1 TLALIEY
8 AYLLRFQIIAGVILV
23 AALPL
28 GYRLVPSVFTGLFDA
43 TGWPSLVF
51 VVWAAFQLAWTVMIT
66 SRLVL
71 RYAPDRFER
80 AREIKLHHV
89 GAIVL
94 VLFGML
100 AVPSVVCAWLGTLDL
115 SATQKLLAIV
125 VGLLLSFL
133 LLIAT
138 GALHFFLEQ
147 PDGETAETLFPS
159 FGFLQKLRK
168 PGRGGFWILI
178 DRWVNLWP
186 ADVTAGL
193 LRNGHL
199 RSGHQIAGVFQIV
212 LLVIYGILGLVF
224 SPDLRKPEHLPAAL

>member
-1 TLALIEY
+1 MADQDTQALPQQRMFRTKPTRPNGGDPPSLVTRTLALIEY
-8 AYLLRFQIIAGVILV
+8 AYLLRFQIIAGGILL

-66 SRLVL
+66 TRLVL

-100 AVPSVVCAWLGTLDL
+100 AVPSVVC
-115 SATQKLLAIV
+115 
-125 VGLLLSFL
+125 
-133 LLIAT
+133 
-138 GALHFFLEQ
+138 
-147 PDGETAETLFPS
+147 
-159 FGFLQKLRK
+159 
-168 PGRGGFWILI
+168 
-178 DRWVNLWP
+178 
-186 ADVTAGL
+186 
-193 LRNGHL
+193 
-199 RSGHQIAGVFQIV
+199 
-212 LLVIYGILGLVF
+212 
-224 SPDLRKPEHLPAAL
+224 